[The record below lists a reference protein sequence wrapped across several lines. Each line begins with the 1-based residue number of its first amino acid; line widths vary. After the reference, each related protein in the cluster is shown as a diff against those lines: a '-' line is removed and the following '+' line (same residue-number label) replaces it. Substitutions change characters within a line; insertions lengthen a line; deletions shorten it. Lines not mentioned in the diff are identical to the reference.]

1 MTQFARVN
9 VTGILQRPGAIKN
22 IIDEEARLM
31 AEEVAKFGAERMKE
45 YIKQRGTSF
54 SRAAQ
59 AAGINKGPGRIR
71 TGNMY
76 NSVDYRVEAGGS
88 RVSGAFGWI
97 RNFEQ
102 YFEYQEMGFRN
113 IFIAS
118 YAGSSLRVAG
128 SNAGR
133 FIRAGGPIVRKNP
146 FGGYKNT
153 PGMFALRDARADVQN
168 EIPRLAQ
175 KYRSRITRKLN
186 GK

>member
-1 MTQFARVN
+1 MAKFARVN
-9 VTGILQRPGAIKN
+9 VSGILQRPGAAAK
-22 IIDEEARLM
+22 IIEEEARLM
-31 AEEVAKFGAERMKE
+31 AEEVGKFGSERMKE
-45 YIKQRGTSF
+45 YIRDRGTPF

-71 TGNMY
+71 TGNMHD
-76 NSVDYRVEAGGS
+76 SVDYRVEAGPS

-118 YAGSSLRVAG
+118 YVGSTPRVAG

-133 FIRAGGPIVRKNP
+133 FIKAGGPIVRKNP
-146 FGGYKNT
+146 YGGYKNT

-186 GK
+186 EK

>member
-9 VTGILQRPGAIKN
+9 VGGILQRPGAAKN

-31 AEEVAKFGAERMKE
+31 AEELARFGSERMKE
-45 YIKQRGTSF
+45 YIQQRGTAF

-88 RVSGAFGWI
+88 RVSAAFGWI

-102 YFEYQEMGFRN
+102 YFEYQELGFKN

-118 YAGSSLRVAG
+118 YAGSTPRVAG

-133 FIRAGGPIVRKNP
+133 FIKAGGPIVRKNP
-146 FGGYKNT
+146 YGGYKNT
-153 PGMFALRDARADVQN
+153 PGMFALRDARADAQN